1 MKIYDLIYITFQ
13 NFKNRKSR
21 VFFTVLGVSV
31 AIAVVLSLVSFGYG
45 LQKSLLEKITTEEAM
60 LTIDILPSDSEL
72 ITLNNSLIRKIIE
85 MPEVDKVSPEANFNG
100 QVSYQNVISESSMN
114 IVNSDFFALD
124 GKTPITGKFFNEKD
138 SKKIVVSS
146 LLAKLFDLK
155 NDEIIGKKMSFKIF
169 QEKETDKTK
178 KTPKG
183 SDTNEI
189 SFGEEY
195 DIIGVIE
202 GTENIGEVFLNKN
215 DFQNLK
221 IDSYQLAKIKVK
233 NEETI
238 ETVRENFINM
248 GFIVSSLSDIVTQA
262 NKIFSVIQ
270 ITLGIFGVFALVV
283 AAIGLVN
290 TMTISLLERTN
301 EIGIMRAI
309 GAAPSDIKKIFLG
322 ESIMIGF
329 LGGIFGIIMGIMASE
344 ILNWLFNLLARSFG
358 GEEVRLFAYPFWF
371 VIFIIILSTVVGFA
385 GGVWPAM
392 RAASMNPLKALRY
405 K

>member
-13 NFKNRKSR
+13 NFRNRKSR
-21 VFFTVLGVSV
+21 VFFTVLGVAI

-45 LQKSLLEKITTEEAM
+45 LQKSLLEKITTEEA
-60 LTIDILPSDSEL
+60 LLALDVLPSNSEIIL
-72 ITLNNSLIRKIIE
+72 LNNETIKKIME
-85 MPEVDKVSPEANFNG
+85 MPGVDKVSPEANFNG
-100 QVSYQNVISESSMN
+100 QILFGGITSESSVN
-114 IVNSDFFALD
+114 IVNSDFLALD
-124 GKTPITGKFFNEKD
+124 GKVPMHGKFFTEKD

-146 LLAKLFDLK
+146 LVAQLFNMK
-155 NDEIIGKKMSFKIF
+155 NDEIIGKKMYFSFSIKNNNPNS
-169 QEKETDKTK
+169 KASSTD
-178 KTPKG
+178 
-183 SDTNEI
+183 EI
-189 SFGEEY
+189 SLGEDF
-195 DIIGVIE
+195 DIIGVVD
-202 GTENIGEVFLNKN
+202 GSGNTGEVFLNIK
-215 DFQNLK
+215 DFPNIK
-221 IDSYQLAKIKVK
+221 IDSYQLAKVKVK
-233 NEETI
+233 NSAAIETI
-238 ETVRENFINM
+238 RGKFIEM
-248 GFIVSSLSDIVTQA
+248 GFIVSSLSDIVDQA

-309 GAAPSDIKKIFLG
+309 GAAPKDIKKIFLG

-329 LGGIFGIIMGIMASE
+329 MGGVFGIIVGIVISE
-344 ILNWLFNLLARSFG
+344 ILNWLFNILASSFG
-358 GEEVRLFAYPFWF
+358 GEQVRLFVYPFWF
-371 VIFIIILSTVVGFA
+371 ILFIILLSTIVGFA